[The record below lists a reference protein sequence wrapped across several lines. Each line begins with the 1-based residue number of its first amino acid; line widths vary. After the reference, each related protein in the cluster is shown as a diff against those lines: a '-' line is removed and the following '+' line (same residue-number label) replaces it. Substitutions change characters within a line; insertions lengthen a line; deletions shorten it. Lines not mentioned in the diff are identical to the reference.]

1 MEKDKNK
8 YFTLDDVCRY
18 LDIGRNAVSKLC
30 KLEGFPAFKTD
41 RTYIDKELFFEWVA
55 NNIGKTVNLNEI
67 NNEKKGT
74 NSVQ

>member
-1 MEKDKNK
+1 MSLDRNK
-8 YFTLDDVCRY
+8 YLSMDDICRY
-18 LDIGRNAVSKLC
+18 LDIGKNAVSKLC

-67 NNEKKGT
+67 SEEKED
-74 NSVQ
+74 